1 MARKVIR
8 AGIVAVLAGSAL
20 AAAVPAQASQIRPG
34 VVQGYEYITTFYSN
48 AQETTVVGTYAHG
61 SCGNYDTGVTSLYHT
76 IVVYQCP
83 S

>member
-1 MARKVIR
+1 VARKIIR

-20 AAAVPAQASQIRPG
+20 AAAAPAHASQIRPG
-34 VVQGYEYITTFYSN
+34 VVQGYEYVTTFYSN

-61 SCGNYDTGVTSLYHT
+61 SCGNYATGVTSLYHT
-76 IVVYQCP
+76 INVYQCP

>member
-1 MARKVIR
+1 MARKIIR
-8 AGIVAVLAGSAL
+8 AGMVAVLAGAAL
-20 AAAVPAQASQIRPG
+20 AAGVPAQASQIRPD

-61 SCGNYDTGVTSLYHT
+61 SCGNYATGVTSLYHT
-76 IVVYQCP
+76 IVVYQCA